1 MSEFFAKQFVLSPL
15 FLFSLKVF
23 SKRQGP
29 VIHRP
34 SSVRRPTKVQKGPT
48 ASPSM
53 TFGLE
58 EVQTKPAK
66 ALLGSMRRRKK
77 KKRIQQQQQEEEE
90 EEEAEETEKTSSSAA
105 DNVSKQEEGD
115 FESFTHYNSPLSLG
129 SAEQEP
135 EGWVYEKKMLDCR
148 KRMEE
153 LPDIG
158 ILNDENLKINSTS
171 QKRPKLIPEILDT
184 TILVTSHICEY
195 IFRHADTTTGFGKK
209 VFGSGTKVLPDK
221 IILVIYVSHLQPLSE
236 DESESFLEKMIEHV
250 KKKGGPYKMQEHAA
264 NKKRKPPS
272 LAKKTK
278 GSEPTGLSGQNSTTL
293 KRVLTRRPTPLKKV
307 KLRQTSTIRHPSS
320 PPPSVKVKQDPAS
333 APLGQFG
340 QQPVKPT
347 SIGGQPSISGQLS
360 DDIGDP
366 PQPSAEKFLAIKATT
381 TTTSSPSASTTTRS
395 GKPPS
400 EDKDQIRY
408 FYQSLSSPLFVIVS
422 ILSSN

>member
-48 ASPSM
+48 ASPSV

-77 KKRIQQQQQEEEE
+77 KKRIQQQE

-171 QKRPKLIPEILDT
+171 QKRPKP
-184 TILVTSHICEY
+184 V
-195 IFRHADTTTGFGKK
+195 
-209 VFGSGTKVLPDK
+209 
-221 IILVIYVSHLQPLSE
+221 
-236 DESESFLEKMIEHV
+236 
-250 KKKGGPYKMQEHAA
+250 AA
-264 NKKRKPPS
+264 K
-272 LAKKTK
+272 
-278 GSEPTGLSGQNSTTL
+278 
-293 KRVLTRRPTPLKKV
+293 
-307 KLRQTSTIRHPSS
+307 SS
-320 PPPSVKVKQDPAS
+320 
-333 APLGQFG
+333 
-340 QQPVKPT
+340 
-347 SIGGQPSISGQLS
+347 
-360 DDIGDP
+360 
-366 PQPSAEKFLAIKATT
+366 
-381 TTTSSPSASTTTRS
+381 
-395 GKPPS
+395 
-400 EDKDQIRY
+400 
-408 FYQSLSSPLFVIVS
+408 
-422 ILSSN
+422 